1 MRMTRRAFTG
11 GVLGLAAAGGTSL
24 VAAPAL
30 ADTPTL
36 EAREGSAQL
45 VPPGHAAATPI
56 WGYEG
61 QVPGPL
67 VRVRQGERV
76 RRRFVNSLPQAST
89 VHWHGIRIDNAM
101 DGVPELTQAA
111 VPPGGSFLY
120 DFVAPDAGTYWY
132 HAHNRTWE
140 QLARGLYG
148 ALIVEEAD
156 GGPALDRDELML
168 IDDWRLT
175 QEAEIVPNFGAMGD
189 RSHAGR
195 LGNWL
200 TINGAGDWR
209 RTVRRHERLRLRL
222 ANAANARILLLGL
235 HGLEGWVV
243 ALDGQPL
250 AAPEPLDRLLLAPAQ
265 RADLVVDATAEEG
278 SDAFLLSIEREGT
291 FAIAT
296 FRVEGGMRPRRL
308 APPAPLEP
316 NPVAPLRGL
325 ADARSARLLMQGGAM
340 GGMQSAIMGGRET
353 DIREMA
359 AQGKVWSFNGM
370 ADFPERP
377 LLELARGEAARIA
390 IVNETAWP
398 HAMHLHGHH
407 FRRIGEDGTL
417 GPLRDTLLLD
427 RQETAEI
434 AFMADNPGDWLLHC
448 HMPEHSAG
456 GMETWIRVG

>member
-1 MRMTRRAFTG
+1 MGISRRAFTG

-36 EAREGSAQL
+36 EAREGAAQL
-45 VPPGHAAATPI
+45 LPPDHAATPI

-67 VRVRQGERV
+67 IRVRQGERV
-76 RRRFVNSLPQAST
+76 RRRFVNGLPQAST

-101 DGVPELTQAA
+101 DGVPDLTQAA
-111 VPPGGSFLY
+111 VPPGGNFLY

-132 HAHNRTWE
+132 HAHTRTWE

-195 LGNWL
+195 LGNWV

-222 ANAANARILLLGL
+222 ANVANARILMLAL
-235 HGLEGWVV
+235 HGLEGWIV

-265 RADLVVDATAEEG
+265 RADLLVDATAEEG
-278 SDAFLLSIEREGT
+278 SDAFLLSLEREGT

-296 FRVEGGMRPRRL
+296 FRVEGVMRPRRL
-308 APPAPLEP
+308 AAPAPLEP
-316 NPVAPLRGL
+316 NPVAPLHGL

-353 DIREMA
+353 EIREMA
-359 AQGKVWSFNGM
+359 ARGRVWAFNGV
-370 ADFPERP
+370 ADFPAQP
-377 LLELARGEAARIA
+377 LLELAAGETARIA

-398 HAMHLHGHH
+398 HAMHLHGNH

-434 AFMADNPGDWLLHC
+434 AFVADNPGDWLLHC